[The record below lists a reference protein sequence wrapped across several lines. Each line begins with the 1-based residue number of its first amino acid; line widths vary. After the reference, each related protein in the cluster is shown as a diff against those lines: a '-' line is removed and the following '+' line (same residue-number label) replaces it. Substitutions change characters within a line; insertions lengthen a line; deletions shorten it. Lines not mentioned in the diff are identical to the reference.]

1 MLYFYY
7 SSYKSRIQRGVFFLD
22 KGVADIK
29 KIKQVLKQES
39 IKSLVEGTGLSK
51 STISSLKS
59 GTRKVE
65 KLNLSAAIKLTE
77 YSDQVFKPIIEI
89 WGEELKNN

>member
-1 MLYFYY
+1 M
-7 SSYKSRIQRGVFFLD
+7 D
-22 KGVADIK
+22 KGVADIV

-39 IKSLVEGTGLSK
+39 VKSLVEGTGLSK

-65 KLNLSAAIKLTE
+65 KLNLSAAIK
-77 YSDQVFKPIIEI
+77 
-89 WGEELKNN
+89 

>member
-7 SSYKSRIQRGVFFLD
+7 SSYKFEIKKEFFLD
-22 KGVADIK
+22 KGVADIV

-39 IKSLVEGTGLSK
+39 VKSLVEGTGLSK

-77 YSDQVFKPIIEI
+77 YSDQVFRPIIEI
-89 WGEELKNN
+89 WGEKPKK

>member
-1 MLYFYY
+1 M
-7 SSYKSRIQRGVFFLD
+7 D
-22 KGVADIK
+22 KGVADIV

-39 IKSLVEGTGLSK
+39 VKSLVEGTGLSK

-65 KLNLSAAIKLTE
+65 KLNLSAAIKLTG
-77 YSDQVFKPIIEI
+77 YSDQVFRPIIEI
-89 WGEELKNN
+89 WGEKPKK

>member
-1 MLYFYY
+1 M
-7 SSYKSRIQRGVFFLD
+7 D
-22 KGVADIK
+22 KGVADIV

-39 IKSLVEGTGLSK
+39 VKSLVEGTGLSK

-65 KLNLSAAIKLTE
+65 KLNLFAAIKLTE

-89 WGEELKNN
+89 WGKELKKQL